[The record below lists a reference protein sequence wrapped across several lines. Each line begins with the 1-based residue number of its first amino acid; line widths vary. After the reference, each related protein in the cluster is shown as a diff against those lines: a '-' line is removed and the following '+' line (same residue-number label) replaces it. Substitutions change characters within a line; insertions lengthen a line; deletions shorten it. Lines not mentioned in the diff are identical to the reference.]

1 MINIGAR
8 AIRDQQPVNFEFS
21 YTRLLVENYAACRE
35 FYTSVLGLEVTF
47 TSEIDDYSEL
57 TSDDIKLTLLSRDQF
72 SGHFGS
78 GTDFAFDHKSDS
90 IALSFCVSNVDEA
103 YQYLKTKGVETVSP
117 PWNFAD
123 WGVKSAL
130 VRDPD
135 GNLIELT
142 QMGDMVG
149 ADSNG

>member
-1 MINIGAR
+1 MK
-8 AIRDQQPVNFEFS
+8 FEFS
-21 YTRLLVENYAACRE
+21 YTRLLVKNYAACRE
-35 FYTSVLGLEVTF
+35 FYTSILGLETTF
-47 TSEIDDYSEL
+47 ISEIDDYSEL
-57 TSDDIKLTLLSRDQF
+57 TNGNIKLTLLSRDQF

-78 GTDFAFDHKSDS
+78 DIDLAFDHKSDG

-103 YQYLKTKGVETVSP
+103 YEYLKTKDVEMVSP

-135 GNLIELT
+135 GNLVELT

-149 ADSNG
+149 ADSSG

>member
-1 MINIGAR
+1 M
-8 AIRDQQPVNFEFS
+8 IRDQQPVKFEFS
-21 YTRLLVENYAACRE
+21 YTRLLVTNYAACLE
-35 FYTSVLGLEVTF
+35 FYTSVLGLETTF
-47 TSEIDDYSEL
+47 ISEIDDYSEL
-57 TSDDIKLTLLSRDQF
+57 TSGNIKLTLLSRDQF
-72 SGHFGS
+72 TGHFG
-78 GTDFAFDHKSDS
+78 TDIDFAFDHKGDG

-103 YQYLKTKGVETVSP
+103 YEYLKTKNVETVSP
-117 PWNFAD
+117 AWNFAD